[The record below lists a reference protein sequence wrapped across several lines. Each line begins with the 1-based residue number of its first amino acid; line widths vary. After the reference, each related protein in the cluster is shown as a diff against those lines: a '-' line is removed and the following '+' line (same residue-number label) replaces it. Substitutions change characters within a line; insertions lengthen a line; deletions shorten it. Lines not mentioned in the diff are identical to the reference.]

1 MVVAGRQG
9 RVAQVGHAIKAAA
22 SRDLVGGRAIK
33 AAAVRDSVLDVSNKL
48 AQI

>member
-22 SRDLVGGRAIK
+22 SRDPVGGRATR
-33 AAAVRDSVLDVSNKL
+33 AAAARDSLLDVSLKL